1 MKTLSKSVI
10 MLLGILSFSFNVLAH
25 SGHDHDHAGMK
36 SWTIQYEKSPIYG
49 SFLMYKDGNI
59 YIKVDNAVVHFPI
72 DRFSQYDQAIL
83 KSRIEKIDQIN
94 KSSSTGTNDEPN
106 IVALMEICIN
116 SCYNLGIICLSL
128 DHYEI

>member
-59 YIKVDNAVVHFPI
+59 YIQKVDNAVVHVPI
-72 DRFSQYDQAIL
+72 DLFSQYDKSIL
-83 KSRIEKIDQIN
+83 KYRI
-94 KSSSTGTNDEPN
+94 
-106 IVALMEICIN
+106 
-116 SCYNLGIICLSL
+116 
-128 DHYEI
+128 

>member
-1 MKTLSKSVI
+1 MKTILKSVI

-59 YIKVDNAVVHFPI
+59 YIQKEDNAVVHFPI
-72 DRFSQYDQAIL
+72 DRFSQNDQAIL

-94 KSSSTGTNDEPN
+94 KSSSTG
-106 IVALMEICIN
+106 
-116 SCYNLGIICLSL
+116 YNLGIICLSL